1 LWIGKNTDTVGRN
14 KVVTKF
20 SVGHTNFDPLA
31 GTGLAGY
38 PQLAHSCAQVHFS
51 FRLSGGFNGKEKT
64 ACGQLRPDD
73 GK

>member
-1 LWIGKNTDTVGRN
+1 LWIGKNTDAVSQN

-20 SVGHTNFDPLA
+20 SVRHTNFEPLT

-51 FRLSGGFNGKEKT
+51 SLPAGGENRLWTTFAS
-64 ACGQLRPDD
+64 
-73 GK
+73 